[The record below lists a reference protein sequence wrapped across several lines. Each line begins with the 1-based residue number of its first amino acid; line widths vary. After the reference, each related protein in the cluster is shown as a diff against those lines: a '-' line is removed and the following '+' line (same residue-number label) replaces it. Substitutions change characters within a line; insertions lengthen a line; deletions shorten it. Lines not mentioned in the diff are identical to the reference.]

1 MAKGVRG
8 QQRLYARSVYP
19 RKQKTLTNAHGAV
32 SLSVIL
38 HKKLSEEHFVFS
50 VLRTVFIDYLC
61 SSSLVRQPHLIVDK
75 LGSTFESA
83 RNILCFYINGK
94 SNRLVC
100 NSPSVSFAA
109 SYPQFGIVISRH
121 SRARLRY
128 SFFAPCTPS
137 AARCSGVADSASL
150 HVLTPPAAS
159 RPSTGTVHA
168 FGGPVF
174 RGCGFRFASCPHPS
188 SRFAAFDYYGLF
200 HPTIG
205 NSCLAALPLASLLCA
220 LDFRFACFAHCARRS
235 SVPLAAPPLLP
246 PYTGEP
252 FKSHHTAW
260 WVVPSLLGYVCIWA
274 PCTSS
279 PPVLRSIDPCCLLII
294 E

>member
-159 RPSTGTVHA
+159 RPSTTTACFTPQLAIVVLQRCRLQASFAHWT
-168 FGGPVF
+168 
-174 RGCGFRFASCPHPS
+174 FASPVSRTARGEVPS
-188 SRFAAFDYYGLF
+188 HWPRHLFYPPTQGSLLSRTTQHGGLF
-200 HPTIG
+200 
-205 NSCLAALPLASLLCA
+205 LASLGMYAYGRLAHPLRPFCA
-220 LDFRFACFAHCARRS
+220 
-235 SVPLAAPPLLP
+235 
-246 PYTGEP
+246 
-252 FKSHHTAW
+252 
-260 WVVPSLLGYVCIWA
+260 PSIPAVY
-274 PCTSS
+274 
-279 PPVLRSIDPCCLLII
+279 
-294 E
+294 